1 MTAIERSALLP
12 HPIEHLFD
20 LVNDI
25 ERYPEYMKG
34 CVGAE
39 VLARERVDGTHEIVI
54 ARLDLA
60 RGPLRQSFVTR
71 NRVERPS
78 AIHMGLEEGPFRR
91 FRGEWSFVP
100 LGPSASKVALV
111 LEFELA
117 SRLVGRAAGKLFES
131 VASQL
136 VDSLSARAA
145 NTATGAR

>member
-12 HPIEHLFD
+12 HPVEHLFD

-25 ERYPEYMKG
+25 ERYPEYMQG

-39 VLARERVDGTHEIVI
+39 VLARESAGGAQEIVI
-54 ARLDLA
+54 ARLELA

-78 AIHMGLEEGPFRR
+78 SIHMGLEEGPFRR

-100 LGPSASKVALV
+100 LGPSASKVGLV

-117 SRLVGRAAGKLFES
+117 NRLIGRAAGKLFES

-145 NTATGAR
+145 TTAVAGR